1 MPLTVIPAQ
10 AGIQWRRDAVVAKT
24 GRSCSP
30 ACVGMTSR
38 DRPRDRLKFRRRLP
52 INWRTRVAPA
62 APTTRRD
69 MSEQNGSKPLQLQYL
84 TVNLAQE
91 EYGIDILAVR
101 EIRGWTPVTRI
112 PQAPHYVL
120 GVLNLRGAIVP
131 VLDLRLRF
139 GLARE
144 EYGAT
149 TVTVVITVAG
159 RLFGVVVDGVSDVL
173 DVVEQDVRP
182 VPDMGTAVDTEYL
195 KGLTSA
201 AERMVLLLDVDKLL
215 QPQDAQM
222 LEAALPAVADV
233 KAVA

>member
-1 MPLTVIPAQ
+1 MSQSFSDVNA
-10 AGIQWRRDAVVAKT
+10 
-24 GRSCSP
+24 
-30 ACVGMTSR
+30 
-38 DRPRDRLKFRRRLP
+38 
-52 INWRTRVAPA
+52 
-62 APTTRRD
+62 TT
-69 MSEQNGSKPLQLQYL
+69 QYL

-139 GLARE
+139 GLSRE
-144 EYGAT
+144 DYNAT
-149 TVTVVITVAG
+149 TVTVVVTVAG
-159 RLFGVVVDGVSDVL
+159 RLFGIVVDAVSDVL
-173 DVVEQDVRP
+173 DVENSHLRP

-195 KGLTSA
+195 KGLTSIG
-201 AERMVLLLDVDKLL
+201 ERMVLLLDADKLL
-215 QPQDAQM
+215 QPQDAQI
-222 LEAALPAVADV
+222 LDTALNAVGDV

>member
-1 MPLTVIPAQ
+1 MTHPAN
-10 AGIQWRRDAVVAKT
+10 
-24 GRSCSP
+24 
-30 ACVGMTSR
+30 
-38 DRPRDRLKFRRRLP
+38 L
-52 INWRTRVAPA
+52 VAPA
-62 APTTRRD
+62 ADTAAAA
-69 MSEQNGSKPLQLQYL
+69 QYL
-84 TVNLAQE
+84 TVNLAHE
-91 EYGIDILAVR
+91 EYAIDILAVR

-149 TVTVVITVAG
+149 TVTVVVTVAG
-159 RLFGVVVDGVSDVL
+159 RLFGVVVDAVSDVL
-173 DVVEQDVRP
+173 DVQADQVRP

-195 KGLTSA
+195 KGLTSVE
-201 AERMVLLLDVDKLL
+201 ERMVLLLDVDKLL

-222 LEAALPAVADV
+222 LDAALPAVAEV

>member
-1 MPLTVIPAQ
+1 MSQSFSDVNA
-10 AGIQWRRDAVVAKT
+10 
-24 GRSCSP
+24 
-30 ACVGMTSR
+30 
-38 DRPRDRLKFRRRLP
+38 
-52 INWRTRVAPA
+52 
-62 APTTRRD
+62 TT
-69 MSEQNGSKPLQLQYL
+69 QYL

-139 GLARE
+139 GLSRE
-144 EYGAT
+144 DYNAT
-149 TVTVVITVAG
+149 TVTVVVTVAG
-159 RLFGVVVDGVSDVL
+159 RLFGVVVDAVSDVL
-173 DVVEQDVRP
+173 DVENSHLRP

-195 KGLTSA
+195 KGLTSIG
-201 AERMVLLLDVDKLL
+201 ERMVLLLDADKLL
-215 QPQDAQM
+215 QPQDAQI
-222 LEAALPAVADV
+222 LDTALNAVGDV

>member
-1 MPLTVIPAQ
+1 MTHPA
-10 AGIQWRRDAVVAKT
+10 
-24 GRSCSP
+24 
-30 ACVGMTSR
+30 
-38 DRPRDRLKFRRRLP
+38 
-52 INWRTRVAPA
+52 NPA
-62 APTTRRD
+62 APGAETAAA
-69 MSEQNGSKPLQLQYL
+69 QYL
-84 TVNLAQE
+84 TVNLASE
-91 EYGIDILAVR
+91 EYAIDILAVR

-144 EYGAT
+144 EYTAT
-149 TVTVVITVAG
+149 TVTVVVTVAG
-159 RLFGVVVDGVSDVL
+159 RLFGVVVDAVSDVL
-173 DVVEQDVRP
+173 DVQADKVRP

-195 KGLTSA
+195 KGLTSIE
-201 AERMVLLLDVDKLL
+201 ERMVLLLDVDKLL

-222 LEAALPAVADV
+222 LEAALPAATEV

>member
-1 MPLTVIPAQ
+1 MSEPAS
-10 AGIQWRRDAVVAKT
+10 RDAA
-24 GRSCSP
+24 SS
-30 ACVGMTSR
+30 
-38 DRPRDRLKFRRRLP
+38 
-52 INWRTRVAPA
+52 
-62 APTTRRD
+62 
-69 MSEQNGSKPLQLQYL
+69 QYL
-84 TVNLAQE
+84 TVNLLEE

-139 GLARE
+139 GLERE
-144 EYGAT
+144 EYGPT
-149 TVTVVITVAG
+149 TVTVIVTVAG
-159 RLFGVVVDGVSDVL
+159 RLFGVVVDAVSDVL
-173 DVVEQDVRP
+173 EVAAEAIRP

-201 AERMVLLLDVDKLL
+201 GERMVLLLDVDKLL

-222 LEAALPAVADV
+222 LEAALPAASDV